1 MARMRGAGFLT
12 QAGAGM
18 EIHDDHEHSLA
29 ADLTAM
35 LSLNTDRRQTLRW
48 LLAGAS
54 ALPVLG
60 CGGGSASDSTTTAT
74 TSTPTTSTTTT
85 TPTTPTTGTSTTPT
99 TGSCSVIPEETGGP
113 YPADG
118 TNSNSSGVVNVLTQS
133 GVVRSDIRSSFG
145 SASGTAA
152 GVPLTIKLQI
162 VNANNNCAALANAAV
177 YLWHCDRDGNYSL
190 YSSGVTNQN
199 YLRGV
204 QETDSSG
211 NLTFTTIY
219 PGCYSGR
226 VPHVHFEVYAS
237 LAKASSASN
246 RIRTSQFT
254 FPVTTSNEVYATAGY
269 SASVRNMA
277 AISFSSDNVF
287 SDGYSLQMSAITGN
301 ATDGY
306 VATLVVAVSA

>member
-1 MARMRGAGFLT
+1 MDT
-12 QAGAGM
+12 H
-18 EIHDDHEHSLA
+18 HDEHEHSLA
-29 ADLTAM
+29 ADLAAM
-35 LSLNTDRRQTLRW
+35 LNLNSDRRQTLRW

-60 CGGGSASDSTTTAT
+60 CGGGSGSDSTTSTGT
-74 TSTPTTSTTTT
+74 TTTTTGTGTTTTGTTGTTTTGTTT
-85 TPTTPTTGTSTTPT
+85 TPTA
-99 TGSCSVIPEETGGP
+99 GSCSVIPEETGGP

-118 TNSNSSGVVNVLTQS
+118 TNSNTSGVVNVLTQS

-152 GVPLTIKLQI
+152 GMPLTIKLQI

-204 QETDSSG
+204 QETDSNG
-211 NLTFTTIY
+211 NITFTTIY
-219 PGCYSGR
+219 PACYSGR
-226 VPHVHFEVYAS
+226 VPHVHFEVYPS
-237 LAKASSASN
+237 LAKATSASN
-246 RIRTSQFT
+246 RIKTSQFT
-254 FPVTTSNEVYATAGY
+254 FPDATSNAVYATTGY

-277 AISFSSDNVF
+277 SISVASDNVF
-287 SDGYSLQMSAITGN
+287 SDGYSLQMATITGN
-301 ATDGY
+301 TTDGF